1 MKTTIMIAG
10 VCLLLLVVG
19 ASFSVQ
25 AKIYVWEDAEGRVHY
40 ASDPEEV
47 PQGILDDEK
56 QYRVIETTIVPSA
69 GNAGT
74 APGSSAAPRAY
85 GRDAASRAH
94 SNRPGEIG
102 GGGERVA
109 DAPDGISRSLEKHA
123 GIPKKE
129 QKPQQFRIQTDAT
142 EDPRPAAQNG
152 RGPEDAPKKVGYLPP
167 ITRRSH
173 KWTEAETLSVD
184 L

>member
-74 APGSSAAPRAY
+74 PPGSSAAPVRTAVTPPPVPTATDPAKSAAAGNELQTLQTEY
-85 GRDAASRAH
+85 RDLLKNMREF
-94 SNRPGEIG
+94 R
-102 GGGERVA
+102 
-109 DAPDGISRSLEKHA
+109 
-123 GIPKKE
+123 KKNKNLNNSE
-129 QKPQQFRIQTDAT
+129 YKQMQQKILDLRRRMAEARKTLQ
-142 EDPRPAAQNG
+142 
-152 RGPEDAPKKVGYLPP
+152 KK
-167 ITRRSH
+167 
-173 KWTEAETLSVD
+173 
-184 L
+184 